1 MTVKMPTNG
10 LLELFKPLNQ
20 ILAANSDADADDVRR
35 VKTALEK
42 TGHYETPDY
51 GMPPYPDTGL
61 FDAIKNFQRDTG
73 DLKVDGIMKPG
84 GPTEYTLF
92 NSIPRRAATKG
103 EIVKPISIM
112 PRRADDD
119 KPAAPQPPQNP
130 LLALAASAAQDIFG
144 QQNAASPLAP
154 ATPAPAQA
162 ASAKTNTVAANPLE
176 KAPPAPSAKPPMD
189 PETAKRHATEKA
201 QNERIEK
208 ASNRYPVPA
217 PKQQY
222 YSREGKLKRADFVEK
237 LDTYNIGDKR
247 TRAIM
252 TTYDMEG
259 GEKGDPGSTAN
270 AGIVQLTVKELVRE
284 GHLPASYDKAP
295 DNMTTDELI
304 RTSMAYQDSV
314 LKNIKNEKGE
324 KVGGKVLNE
333 MPDILAASALNDV
346 LVRHG
351 GTGGAN
357 IIRQALEKTGIKS
370 AATGLLDQQTFDD
383 YKNVTSQNSPDKI
396 KFYDELLR
404 ARTKFAPKDDPN
416 RFSHFDPNYQ
426 GK

>member
-10 LLELFKPLNQ
+10 LLEFFKPLNQ

-51 GMPPYPDTGL
+51 GITPYPDTGL

-84 GPTEYTLF
+84 GPTEYILF
-92 NSIPRRAATKG
+92 NSIPRPAAAKG

-119 KPAAPQPPQNP
+119 KPATQPPQNP

-144 QQNAASPLAP
+144 QQNATPPLAP
-154 ATPAPAQA
+154 AAPAPAQSS
-162 ASAKTNTVAANPLE
+162 SAKTNAVAANPLE

-259 GEKGDPGSTAN
+259 GEKGDPDSTAN
-270 AGIVQLTVKELVRE
+270 AGIIKLTVKELVRE
-284 GHLPASYDKAP
+284 GRLPASYDKAP

-304 RTSMAYQDSV
+304 RTTMAYQDSV
-314 LKNIKNEKGE
+314 FKNIKDEKGKE
-324 KVGGKVLNE
+324 IGGQLLNQ
-333 MPDILAASALNDV
+333 MPDELAASALHDT
-346 LVRHG
+346 LVRQG
-351 GTGGAN
+351 PTGGASVIRLALKSVGLQTNSEGILDTETLKHYKN
-357 IIRQALEKTGIKS
+357 ITNPSNPLREKFYQELALERNKRS
-370 AATGLLDQQTFDD
+370 LLGEEMNR
-383 YKNVTSQNSPDKI
+383 YKHFSP
-396 KFYDELLR
+396 
-404 ARTKFAPKDDPN
+404 
-416 RFSHFDPNYQ
+416 
-426 GK
+426 